1 MFVTKDEIRQIAN
14 DIIVDDFN
22 NDILF
27 IIANKGF
34 RKYKLLQEIY
44 GGSYQS
50 DVIIVNGEAFHADSI
65 VKNCLLH
72 GIFEYLRRHN
82 TNDKRRRLYKIVS
95 NCGKRIPILDKLTFY
110 VHVKINRKEIE
121 TLLESLSLL
130 TLIDV
135 YDKFSNNTPLV
146 LFIKGAEI
154 NADDESYLKHSEVRC
169 EDARLTYI
177 IALRPDTVGLDLIK
191 SVCQV
196 RNERIW
202 ICPLLPTIKEQIIN
216 QNIVDIPEIS
226 LTDIQDSTSYHDF
239 KRFVQLK
246 DYYIPVFE
254 LVSELLS
261 MNISPSMIFT
271 VANQEIGLE
280 DFQYINDVTKR
291 LLHVPSALPSSGALV
306 THNGKYIWVDALAY
320 YILVNEG
327 AEKLLL
333 EMQKF
338 YFSFLVKISRW
349 KDKLEEYGDMAETVE
364 REKMNNFLKRM
375 SKAPDNP
382 IIPGIADYTSRF
394 SDWIRSFSRPMV
406 TKKVHYSSMERL
418 VNELFSFCVG
428 FSDVN
433 IEALHIISTETGR
446 LGSLDIA
453 LSITA
458 KKLLTKPKLSQSEQL
473 AIDKLIKKSLE
484 ELIRW
489 NDMLLVE
496 EVCKVLVLLNQI
508 GELRKYYI
516 PEITNNHSIYHYL
529 KDTLKRNNI
538 NEGDLFMGRKTIF
551 ISYTD
556 ADADV
561 VDVIDTYLSDSGYD
575 VKRYIRDIGNY
586 ESIEQFM
593 NGIRK
598 QNFVVPIISD
608 SYLRRINCMYEITQL
623 IKDTDYPD
631 RTFPV
636 IIDLPKSEDRNYS
649 FFDVLYRAE
658 IIKHWEDETK
668 NVKDYVASIS
678 PENRGELDFEIRRH
692 SNYSQSIAEF
702 LDWLKSNLVGVV
714 PSGITEDKKKQTA
727 LEVAKK
733 IDEKM
738 ISKQ

>member
-82 TNDKRRRLYKIVS
+82 TNDNRRRLYKIVS

-338 YFSFLVKISRW
+338 YLSFLVKISRW

-516 PEITNNHSIYHYL
+516 PEMTNNHSIYHYL

-575 VKRYIRDIGNY
+575 VKRDIKDVENY

-598 QNFVVPIISD
+598 QDFVVPIISD
-608 SYLRRINCMYEITQL
+608 SYLRRMNCMYEISQL
-623 IKDTDYPD
+623 IKDTDYIN

-649 FFDVLYRAE
+649 FFHVLYRAE
-658 IIKHWEDETK
+658 IIKYWEDETK
-668 NVKDYVASIS
+668 NVKGYIASIA
-678 PENRGELDFEIRRH
+678 PENRGELDFEIRRY

-702 LDWLKSNLVGVV
+702 LDWLKGNLVGVI
-714 PSGITEDKKKQTA
+714 PSRTTEDKKKQTA

>member
-1 MFVTKDEIRQIAN
+1 MTAHEIR
-14 DIIVDDFN
+14 
-22 NDILF
+22 
-27 IIANKGF
+27 
-34 RKYKLLQEIY
+34 
-44 GGSYQS
+44 
-50 DVIIVNGEAFHADSI
+50 
-65 VKNCLLH
+65 
-72 GIFEYLRRHN
+72 N
-82 TNDKRRRLYKIVS
+82 T
-95 NCGKRIPILDKLTFY
+95 
-110 VHVKINRKEIE
+110 
-121 TLLESLSLL
+121 LSLL

-177 IALRPDTVGLDLIK
+177 IALRPDTVGLNLIK
-191 SVCQV
+191 RVCQV

-202 ICPLLPTIKEQIIN
+202 ICPLLPMIKEQIVN
-216 QNIVDIPEIS
+216 KNIIDIPAIS

-239 KRFVQLK
+239 KRTVQFK
-246 DYYIPVFE
+246 DYYTPVFE

-271 VANQEIGLE
+271 VANQEIGQG
-280 DFQYINDVTKR
+280 DFQYINDVTTR
-291 LLHVPSALPSSGALV
+291 LLHVPSASHSSGALV
-306 THNGKYIWVDALAY
+306 SHNEKYIWVDALAY
-320 YILVNEG
+320 YIFVNEG

-338 YFSFLVKISRW
+338 YFSFLVDTSYW
-349 KDKLEEYGDMAETVE
+349 KDRFGEYGCRHNLAASVMSAND
-364 REKMNNFLKRM
+364 RKKMNNFLKRM
-375 SKAPDNP
+375 SKTSDNP

-418 VNELFSFCVG
+418 VNELFSFSVG

-458 KKLLTKPKLSQSEQL
+458 KKLLTKPNLSQSEQL

-496 EVCKVLVLLNQI
+496 EVCKVLALLSQI

-575 VKRYIRDIGNY
+575 VKRDSRDIGNY

-608 SYLRRINCMYEITQL
+608 SYLRRRNCMYEITQL

-649 FFDVLYRAE
+649 FFDALYRAE
-658 IIKHWEDETK
+658 IIKHWEDKTK

-702 LDWLKSNLVGVV
+702 LDWLKGNLVGVI
-714 PSGITEDKKKQTA
+714 PSGTTEDKKKQIA